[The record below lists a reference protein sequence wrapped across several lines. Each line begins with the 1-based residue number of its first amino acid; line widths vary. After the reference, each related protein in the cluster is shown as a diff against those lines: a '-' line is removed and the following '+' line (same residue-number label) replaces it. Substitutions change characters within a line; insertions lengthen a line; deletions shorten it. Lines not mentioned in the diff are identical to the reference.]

1 MSEDEMAGWHHQC
14 NAHELG
20 QTPGDDEGQGG
31 LACYSPWGGKKSD
44 LTEQLKNSNNGD
56 TNIKCIFFKMLAA
69 QKGLVPGIWAQWKA
83 GVRANTGD

>member
-1 MSEDEMAGWHHQC
+1 MSEDEMAGWHHRC

-44 LTEQLKNSNNGD
+44 MTEQLKNSNNGD
-56 TNIKCIFFKMLAA
+56 TNIKCFFLNACCPERFSPRDM
-69 QKGLVPGIWAQWKA
+69 GTVEGR
-83 GVRANTGD
+83 VRANTGD